1 MPRGGGRSAGSGGG
15 SRSSGSRSSGGG
27 SRAGFSSGRS
37 RGYGGSSRSS
47 GGSIHRGGGGSFGSS
62 RGGSGRSSA
71 PFGGM
76 GPGGGSWGGGPA
88 PTRPPRYGGG
98 YGYGYGYGGGYRST
112 PAGYGGTPYR
122 GGGCLSSIASMLVT
136 LAILALVAIL
146 VLPASCSASV
156 LGSGGSG
163 TTRVANASKTHQ
175 RLAAGDCDPISE
187 WYDDQAGW
195 IDDERTLVDG
205 LEHFYDKTGVQPYL
219 IVAEQVD
226 GSRDY
231 QETDVEAYMR
241 GRYDELFGDDN
252 GHLILLFCEP
262 YESEYDPYLLVGRQ
276 AQGTID
282 TEAQDIIYSS
292 IDYWYTDG
300 SLSDSEYFAK
310 IFQTSADAIMFDAE
324 QAATRK
330 SSVIKGLVAVG
341 VVAGIGVVIARVAR
355 SKKEQY
361 EAAQRLA
368 ETPVDQMGGAGAT
381 GGVDVNGDGKVDAA
395 DAASFGLSGE
405 EQDLLSKYGGD

>member
-1 MPRGGGRSAGSGGG
+1 MPRGGGRSAGSGG
-15 SRSSGSRSSGGG
+15 GSRSSGGG

-62 RGGSGRSSA
+62 RGGSGHSSA

-76 GPGGGSWGGGPA
+76 GPSGGSWGGGPA
-88 PTRPPRYGGG
+88 PRGPRPPRYGGYGG
-98 YGYGYGYGGGYRST
+98 YGYGYRSGPSYSGGYY
-112 PAGYGGTPYR
+112 PAGR
-122 GGGCLSSIASMLVT
+122 GGCLSSLVSIVLWIVILMVIVLVIA
-136 LAILALVAIL
+136 
-146 VLPASCSASV
+146 PASCSASL
-156 LGSGGSG
+156 LGAGGSG

-219 IVAEQVD
+219 IIAEQVN

-231 QETDVEAYMR
+231 QEADVEAYMR

-276 AQGTID
+276 ARGTID

-330 SSVIKGLVAVG
+330 SSAIKGLVAVG